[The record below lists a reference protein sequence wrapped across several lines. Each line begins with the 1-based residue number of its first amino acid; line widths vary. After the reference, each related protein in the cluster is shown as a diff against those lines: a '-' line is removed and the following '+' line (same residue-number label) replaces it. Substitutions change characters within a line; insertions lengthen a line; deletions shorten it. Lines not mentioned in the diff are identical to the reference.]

1 MCNPAQSYSTTIVNS
16 TNPIVSIAMIRKDT
30 EIAAETA
37 FLQEHCLFALEDCYY
52 SKDGFIGWTSAD
64 TGPYC

>member
-1 MCNPAQSYSTTIVNS
+1 VNS

-30 EIAAETA
+30 EKAAETA